1 MKLSKII
8 CASLISILLLSV
20 AAVAQ
25 WPCSSTE
32 SVPVSVESNNQWNS
46 QLIEDYSGRIISVWQ
61 DRRSGVSDNIYLQ
74 RLSTTGLKEWQSSGV
89 RVSSAS
95 GNHASA
101 AIISDSLGIIVV
113 WQDNRTGTDYN
124 IYAQKFN
131 YSGQSLWTTD
141 GIIICSATGNQF
153 NPKIV
158 SDNLGGAI
166 IVWQDRRN
174 GTDNNIYAQRINANG
189 QAQWAANGI
198 VVSAASFDQFNPQI
212 VTDGANGGIVAW
224 HDYRVGTGYID
235 IYAQRILP
243 TGSMSWQANGVAVT
257 TANHNQTNLQMIAD
271 GFKGAIIVWQDR
283 RTGIADDIYGQRL
296 SPFGSILWL
305 SNGFP
310 IAVTTGFKSFPRL
323 ATNYSGGAVVTWQDN
338 RTGTDFNIYAQ
349 NLSLYGEELWTKNG
363 ISICNAT
370 GHQYYPQIVTDKS
383 GNSIITWQDRRNNS
397 DYDVYSQYV
406 NANGLIGWATNGV
419 IICLAAQ
426 DQIEPRILLDNDGGA
441 IISWTC
447 YKNGTGYSDIVAHR
461 IGTNGKYA
469 GGCFR
474 SFTQAD
480 FLQKAVKLKTSVG
493 VPKPMP
499 TGGNVRDTLF
509 KRGYFP
515 EGIVL
520 GVAKPDSATLFGWIR
535 IQRLSNA
542 RRFLG
547 QSGPARPFDMRG
559 TKYFIRELKNPT
571 PRTYDNHLAGELLTL
586 KLNLAASDNKITP
599 SGLGEI
605 IYYDSLKGNGFNG
618 KTIRKLASLADSAL
632 TNWRYYK
639 LMDYTLF
646 DSVLTRINRAFH
658 GPIDTISTS
667 PLVIKNSRGI
677 YASPFLR
684 LAKSSSIVQMSV
696 AHSYDS
702 ETPEHFHLYQ
712 NYPNPFNPTTNIEFN
727 LVDASLVSLIIY
739 NTLGQEVG
747 RLLDNEE
754 MESGNNVITFEA
766 DGLASGVYFYKLI
779 VNQNQHQLK
788 KMILLR

>member
-1 MKLSKII
+1 MKLPKII
-8 CASLISILLLSV
+8 NASLVSILLLSV

-32 SVPVSVESNNQWNS
+32 CVSISAEVNNQWNS
-46 QLIEDYSGRIISVWQ
+46 QLIEDYSGRIISAWQ
-61 DRRSGVSDNIYLQ
+61 DRRSGVSDNIYIQ

-89 RVSSAS
+89 RISSAS
-95 GNHASA
+95 GNQASP
-101 AIISDSLGIIVV
+101 AIISDSLGVIVV
-113 WQDNRTGTDYN
+113 WQDNRTTTDYN

-131 YSGQSLWTTD
+131 SSGQSIWTTD
-141 GIIICSATGNQF
+141 GITICSATGNQF

-198 VVSAASFDQFNPQI
+198 VVTSASFDQFNPQI
-212 VTDGANGGIVAW
+212 VSDGANGAIVAW

-235 IYAQRILP
+235 IYAQRVLP
-243 TGSMSWQANGVAVT
+243 TGSMNWQANGVAVT

-283 RTGIADDIYGQRL
+283 RTGISDDIYGQRL
-296 SPFGSILWL
+296 SPSGSILWTM
-305 SNGFP
+305 NGSP
-310 IAVTTGFKSFPRL
+310 IAVTAGYKSFPQL
-323 ATNYSGGAVVTWQDN
+323 ASNYAGGAVVTWQDN
-338 RTGTDFNIYAQ
+338 RTGTDYNIFAQ
-349 NLSLYGEELWTKNG
+349 HLSLYGEELWTKNG

-383 GNSIITWQDRRNNS
+383 GNSIITWQDRRNSS
-397 DYDVYSQYV
+397 DYDIYSQFV
-406 NANGLIGWATNGV
+406 NANGFIGWATNGV
-419 IICLAAQ
+419 IINLAAQ

-447 YKNGTGYSDIVAHR
+447 YKNGTGYSDISAHR
-461 IGTNGKYA
+461 IGSNGKYA

-474 SFTQAD
+474 SFTQSD
-480 FLQKAVKLKTSVG
+480 FIEKSVRLKTSLG

-542 RRFLG
+542 RRFLV

-559 TKYFIRELKNPT
+559 TRYFIRELRNPT

-599 SGLGEI
+599 AGLGEI

-639 LMDYTLF
+639 LMDYTLL
-646 DSVLTRINRAFH
+646 DSVLTRINKAFAA
-658 GPIDTISTS
+658 PIDTISTS
-667 PLVIKNSRGI
+667 PLVIKSSRGI

-684 LAKSSSIVQMSV
+684 LAKSSSILQISV
-696 AHSYDS
+696 AHSDDS
-702 ETPEHFHLYQ
+702 GTPEQFHLYQ

-727 LVDASLVSLIIY
+727 LVDAAQVSLIIY

-747 RLLDNEE
+747 RLLNNEE
-754 MESGNNVITFEA
+754 MEAGINVITFEA
-766 DGLASGVYFYKLI
+766 EGLASGVYFYKLA
-779 VNQNQHQLK
+779 VNQQQHQIK